1 MTWFINKNEYLQREK
16 ENMEMLTAEKMLTID
31 TCEEGSMDIHYNL
44 PFLKLRRKKEE
55 WLHV

>member
-16 ENMEMLTAEKMLTID
+16 ENMEMLTAEQMLTID
-31 TCEEGSMDIHYNL
+31 ACVEGSMDVHYNL
-44 PFLKLRRKKEE
+44 PFLKLCRKKEE

>member
-1 MTWFINKNEYLQREK
+1 
-16 ENMEMLTAEKMLTID
+16 MLTAEKMLTI
-31 TCEEGSMDIHYNL
+31 EEGFMDIHYNL